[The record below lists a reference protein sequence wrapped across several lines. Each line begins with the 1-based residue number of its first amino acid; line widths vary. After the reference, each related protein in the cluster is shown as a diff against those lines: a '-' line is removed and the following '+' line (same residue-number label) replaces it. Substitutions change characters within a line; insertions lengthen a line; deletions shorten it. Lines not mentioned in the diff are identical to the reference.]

1 MQDILLISED
11 KLFSHM
17 LTLELS
23 ALHANVRVQ
32 SDLTPEELAELLGLA
47 PEAPVSD
54 AERLQNPAEAPT
66 AVEKLSR
73 ISMLIL
79 DLDINYRGLE
89 KMLVLTEETQL
100 PVILFGY
107 PDSEAMTADKMRFY
121 DSDIYRYVFQ
131 RPFLM
136 HQFMYC
142 AKELLHYR
150 EDEILRKKEEPAMKM
165 KQHSPAD
172 DIRFNEEFRQI
183 TYKNDIIR
191 LTPTEYETLAYLMRR
206 RGSVVS
212 RAELYDAVRAT
223 AAKDGEDK
231 PKKKQNSNVVDVY
244 IRFIRAKIDDPYN
257 VRLIESVRGV
267 GYTIPM
273 QL

>member
-1 MQDILLISED
+1 MRDVLLISED
-11 KLFSHM
+11 RLFSHM
-17 LTLELS
+17 LTLELA

-32 SDLTPEELAELLGLA
+32 PDLSPEELSSLLGLLEDVT
-47 PEAPVSD
+47 PD
-54 AERLQNPAEAPT
+54 ADKDGTESAQSTPQ
-66 AVEKLSR
+66 SR

-79 DLDINYRGLE
+79 DLDIDYRGLE
-89 KMLVLTEETQL
+89 KMLVITEEAEL

-142 AKELLHYR
+142 AKELLHYH
-150 EDEILRKKEEPAMKM
+150 EDEVLSKKVEPAMKM

-191 LTPTEYETLAYLMRR
+191 LTPIEYETLAYLMRR

-212 RAELYDAVRAT
+212 RAELYEAVRTT

-273 QL
+273 QI

>member
-1 MQDILLISED
+1 MRDVLLVSED
-11 KLFSHM
+11 RLFSHM
-17 LTLELS
+17 LTLELAS
-23 ALHANVRVQ
+23 LHADVRCR
-32 SDLTPEELAELLGLA
+32 SDLTPDELTELLGFPYETA
-47 PEAPVSD
+47 DAQDPESLSPT
-54 AERLQNPAEAPT
+54 PA
-66 AVEKLSR
+66 SR

-79 DLDINYRGLE
+79 DLDIDYRGLE
-89 KMLVLTEETQL
+89 KMLVMTEEAKL

-142 AKELLHYR
+142 AKELLHYH
-150 EDEILRKKEEPAMKM
+150 EEEALRQKETPAMKM

-212 RAELYDAVRAT
+212 RAELYEAVRSVGD
-223 AAKDGEDK
+223 KDNGEK

-257 VRLIESVRGV
+257 VRLIESVRGI

-273 QL
+273 QI